1 MTTIKDV
8 AAKAEVSIKTVS
20 RVINHEPGVA
30 ESTRRRVN
38 EAIQAL
44 EYVPNLSAQRLK
56 RGRSELFA
64 LVLPRV
70 ESPYAMKLF
79 SCILSEARRRSYSIL
94 VLESRSDGFSAH
106 TEYIG
111 RVIKNHRVDGLIVAP
126 PGADN
131 LELMSYLKLNDVPY
145 VTINPNLLN
154 EHPFSVE
161 STDRIGANE
170 ATRYLISLGHKR
182 IAHITCLKTE
192 RFSHER
198 KAGYLQAMEDAALP
212 VPAHLI
218 HEGDNSIDSGHDA
231 AIDLL
236 SVSEA
241 PTAIFAGN
249 DEMAVGVI
257 LAALQLGLEIPGDLS
272 IIGFDDA
279 PISQQVFPRLT
290 TVAQP
295 IADIARVSVEKLL
308 ELIERKCDMPQ
319 LIQIPTRL
327 VLRDSCG
334 VSMKSQKDY

>member
-8 AAKAEVSIKTVS
+8 AAEAGVSIKTVS
-20 RVINHEPGVA
+20 RVINNEPGVS

-38 EAIQAL
+38 KTIQKL

-70 ESPYAMKLF
+70 ESPYAIKLF
-79 SCILSEARRRSYSIL
+79 ASILSEARQRGYSIL
-94 VLESRSDGFSAH
+94 VLESSQEGASAN

-126 PGADN
+126 PGTDN
-131 LELMSYLKLNDVPY
+131 VELMRYLKLNNIPY
-145 VTINPNLLN
+145 VTIDPNLLN

-182 IAHITCLKTE
+182 IAHIACLKTE

-198 KAGYLQAMEDAALP
+198 KEGYLRAMEDAALP
-212 VPAHLI
+212 VYPHLI
-218 HEGDNSIDSGHDA
+218 CEGDNSIDSGHDA
-231 AIDLL
+231 AVELL
-236 SVSEA
+236 NLSEP

-249 DEMAVGVI
+249 DEMAIGVI
-257 LAALQLGLEIPGDLS
+257 LAALKLGLKIPEDLS
-272 IIGFDDA
+272 IIGFDDV
-279 PISQQVFPRLT
+279 PISHQVFPRLT

-295 IADIARVSVEKLL
+295 IAEIARVSIEKLL
-308 ELIERKCDMPQ
+308 ELIEHRYDVPQ

-327 VLRDSCG
+327 VLRDTCG
-334 VSMKSQKDY
+334 VATKEQRIN